1 MIATLAVLGLVI
13 DDAVFDLHLP
23 DAEIALEVR
32 AVVLRVPQAELDAR
46 EDRERRRRRAVI
58 GHSQLPDFQV
68 LIERDEVASACF
80 DAFVFRADNAV
91 AHAVSAAVFLDLV
104 ARGLPRGRP
113 ELAALVVTDVDIPP
127 TEIERYIVVAIAA
140 DSTKPRVTIK

>member
-1 MIATLAVLGLVI
+1 MLEKIES
-13 DDAVFDLHLP
+13 DAARLP
-23 DAEIALEVR
+23 
-32 AVVLRVPQAELDAR
+32 
-46 EDRERRRRRAVI
+46 VI

-68 LIERDEVASACF
+68 LIERDEVAGACF

-91 AHAVSAAVFLDLV
+91 AHAMTAAVFLDLV

-113 ELAALVVTDVDIPP
+113 ELAALVVANVDISS
-127 TEIERYIVVAIAA
+127 TEIERHIVVAIAA